1 MDKSIVRVHTISR
14 DGLEVKLQ
22 GSFSVDCHIGE
33 KEMVSGHLTTQDY
46 EGGKGLHYAV
56 LRIGKI
62 SIFTPSGADPTRDFL
77 ITLRDE
83 INKIEQEIPVVEV
96 AT

>member
-62 SIFTPSGADPTRDFL
+62 SIFTPSGASPTRAFL
-77 ITLRDE
+77 VALRDE
-83 INKIEQEIPVVEV
+83 INRIEQEIPVEEV
-96 AT
+96 VT

>member
-56 LRIGKI
+56 LKIGEVHL
-62 SIFTPSGADPTRDFL
+62 FTPSGADPTRAFL
-77 ITLRDE
+77 VALRDE
-83 INKIEQEIPVVEV
+83 INRIEQEIPVVEV
-96 AT
+96 TT